1 MNANEFMGYF
11 IGGVVTLIGVVSAI
25 VTPMLKLNAS
35 IVALNTTMQE
45 VRKND
50 KVRDERIAKH
60 GEEID
65 ELKFKVNDNAHELAN
80 HETRIRSLEYQ
91 KNGEQ

>member
-1 MNANEFMGYF
+1 MNANVFMGYF
-11 IGGVVTLIGVVSAI
+11 VSGVVTLIGVVTAI

-50 KVRDERIAKH
+50 KVRDERISIH
-60 GEEID
+60 GKEID

-80 HETRIRSLEYQ
+80 HETRIKGLEN
-91 KNGEQ
+91 K